1 MMSLKKILPLLLVA
15 TVVGIVI
22 TFVQHQ
28 PDQDSRVVYEAFL
41 HQAMKEIPD
50 HEVKLKDIP
59 KADRPDVA
67 AIQNYFQ
74 TLDPDL
80 GYVPLKRQYAA
91 YMQTQQQAQ
100 KGNRNLTISWQG
112 QRADMGGRTRAI
124 MFDPNDIQ
132 DKAV

>member
-50 HEVKLKDIP
+50 H
-59 KADRPDVA
+59 
-67 AIQNYFQ
+67 
-74 TLDPDL
+74 
-80 GYVPLKRQYAA
+80 
-91 YMQTQQQAQ
+91 
-100 KGNRNLTISWQG
+100 
-112 QRADMGGRTRAI
+112 
-124 MFDPNDIQ
+124 
-132 DKAV
+132 